1 LGWIRERDA
10 SDRRRSRSIFPL
22 PLVPRQEVVISLKL
36 SGSLIDITRSAGDF
50 INDSGNK
57 VVYDFT
63 LLKVFTGLDVVAVR
77 LPTGTRVEDL
87 PFSKGDAVNLE
98 VTVPST
104 AKIMYNGVVAPA
116 LVGVAGGSKP

>member
-1 LGWIRERDA
+1 MTPIPLHLIR
-10 SDRRRSRSIFPL
+10 DRL
-22 PLVPRQEVVISLKL
+22 EVIALEL
-36 SGSLIDITRSAGDF
+36 SGSLVDITRSAGDF

-87 PFSKGDAVNLE
+87 PFSKGDTVHLI
-98 VTVPST
+98 VTVPPTS
-104 AKIMYNGVVAPA
+104 KIMYSGVQSAPA
-116 LVGVAGGSKP
+116 HVKS

>member
-1 LGWIRERDA
+1 MIAL
-10 SDRRRSRSIFPL
+10 
-22 PLVPRQEVVISLKL
+22 QL
-36 SGSLIDITRSAGDF
+36 SGTLVDITRSAGDF

-63 LLKVFTGLDVVAVR
+63 LLKIFTGIDVVAVR

-87 PFSKGDAVNLE
+87 PFSKGEDVDLV

-104 AKIMYNGVVAPA
+104 SKIMYSGVQIPA
-116 LVGVAGGSKP
+116 RAVSVKP